1 MTKPRD
7 ICSIRAGLHRA
18 LGILN
23 EERIAAAT
31 GKSASLFRKCADPD
45 NPRHRLQAEDA
56 LALDAACVVAGERPQ
71 IFEAY
76 RQALDARVAAL
87 GGPRPHRPVD
97 PHVRMVEVMR
107 DLGAVAAAIGSAL
120 ADRSVSPEEAQHCS
134 SQIDRTLD
142 TLARLKLDLRDIA
155 VQPARLAATGD

>member
-7 ICSIRAGLHRA
+7 ICSIRGGLHRT
-18 LGILN
+18 LGILD
-23 EERIAAAT
+23 EARIATAT

-71 IFEAY
+71 IFDAY

-87 GGPRPHRPVD
+87 GGPGPHRAID
-97 PHVRMVEVMR
+97 PRARMIEVVR

-120 ADRSVSPEEAQHCS
+120 AVRDITPDDAQHCG

-142 TLARLKLDLRDIA
+142 SLTRLKLDLRDLA
-155 VQPARLAATGD
+155 TLPTRLAATGD